1 MAISTP
7 VGGGVAGGWIA
18 GDSFLLITAI
28 VPEFRGYDSA
38 MTKQAA
44 FPNGTQRAAALPRDP
59 LLGTPLRHVVRDAIG
74 RALRRAIA
82 SGALPGPG
90 DTLAL
95 DALIKRIEVEVP
107 ASSDHGDYA
116 SNVAMK
122 SSKLLKRAPA
132 QIAAAIVAELAA
144 EAGERIHGGDGALGP
159 IASADV
165 AGPGF
170 LNVRLRAGLLA
181 DLLDTIISAPSAW
194 GHLTPNENE
203 KPLRVNVE
211 FVSANPTGPLT
222 VGNARGAFVGDLL
235 SRVLEA
241 AGQEVTREYY
251 FNDFGEQVRRLGES
265 VMALRDGREVAEDG
279 YKGDYVAELAGAIP
293 SDADLRATAARSLE
307 ATNSDDDEVAVIG
320 RWASERLRLGI
331 EASLAALDVKFD
343 VWRSEGSLFTE
354 GFVDRAIEKL
364 RAAGW
369 LEERDGALWFKS
381 TEFGDDKD
389 RVIKKST
396 GAYTYF
402 GSDIGYVEEKFGRGF
417 DHLVYVWGADHH
429 GTVARVRNA
438 SEALGYAKEH
448 VEMLLVAWVRFVR
461 DGVEMSMSKRAGTFV
476 TLDELLEEI
485 GVDSARWYFA
495 SRSASTAIDFDI
507 KAATAR
513 NSENPVYYA
522 QYAHARMKSILR
534 KGEAEGM
541 KASESIGDLLN
552 DEVAP
557 DAKLARVIVRLPEVV
572 EDAAA
577 HHETQGVTT
586 YATELATA
594 FSAFYRDAKVV
605 DVSAAKLSSQRLRLV
620 EAAATSLAASLRLL
634 GISAPTEM

>member
-1 MAISTP
+1 
-7 VGGGVAGGWIA
+7 
-18 GDSFLLITAI
+18 
-28 VPEFRGYDSA
+28 
-38 MTKQAA
+38 
-44 FPNGTQRAAALPRDP
+44 
-59 LLGTPLRHVVRDAIG
+59 
-74 RALRRAIA
+74 
-82 SGALPGPG
+82 
-90 DTLAL
+90 
-95 DALIKRIEVEVP
+95 
-107 ASSDHGDYA
+107 
-116 SNVAMK
+116 MK
-122 SSKLLKRAPA
+122 SGKLLQRAPA
-132 QIAAAIVAELAA
+132 QIAAALVAELDA
-144 EAGERIHGGDGALGP
+144 EAQERLHGGAGSLGP
-159 IASADV
+159 ITQASV

-170 LNVRLRAGLLA
+170 LNMRLRAGLLA
-181 DLLDTIISAPSAW
+181 DLLDTVIASPSAW
-194 GHLTPNENE
+194 GHVVPADS
-203 KPLRVNVE
+203 KGPLRVNVE

-235 SRVLEA
+235 ARVLEA

-265 VMALRDGREVAEDG
+265 MIALRDGVQVAEDG
-279 YKGDYVAELAGAIP
+279 YKGDYVGELATAIP
-293 SDADLRATAARSLE
+293 ADVAARAAE
-307 ATNSDDDEVAVIG
+307 AREAHSSDPDRDEVAVIG
-320 RWASERLRLGI
+320 KWASERIRIGI
-331 EASLAALDVKFD
+331 QSSLAALGVEFD
-343 VWRSEGSLFTE
+343 VWRSEGSLYTE
-354 GFVDRAIEKL
+354 GHVERAIEKL

-381 TEFGDDKD
+381 TAFGDDKD

-402 GSDIGYVEEKFGRGF
+402 GSDIGYV
-417 DHLVYVWGADHH
+417 WGADHH

-438 SEALGYAKEH
+438 GEALGYQKEH
-448 VEMLLVAWVRFVR
+448 MEMLLVAWVRFVR

-522 QYAHARMKSILR
+522 QYAHARMQSILR
-534 KGEAEGM
+534 KAATEGL
-541 KASESIGDLLN
+541 ATAPAIGDLLDN
-552 DEVAP
+552 ETSA
-557 DAKLARVIVRLPEVV
+557 DAVLARVIVRLPEVV

-605 DVSAAKLSSQRLRLV
+605 DSSAPELSAKRLRLV
-620 EAAATSLAASLRLL
+620 QAAATSLAASLRLL
-634 GISAPTEM
+634 GISAPAEM

>member
-1 MAISTP
+1 MTASGARLTP
-7 VGGGVAGGWIA
+7 A
-18 GDSFLLITAI
+18 
-28 VPEFRGYDSA
+28 E
-38 MTKQAA
+38 
-44 FPNGTQRAAALPRDP
+44 RAAALPRDP
-59 LLGTPLRHVVRDAIG
+59 FLGTPVRHVVRDAIG
-74 RALRRAIA
+74 RAVRRAIA
-82 SGALPGPG
+82 SGVLPAPDGAEALE
-90 DTLAL
+90 TL
-95 DALIKRIEVEVP
+95 IRGIEVEVP
-107 ASSDHGDYA
+107 ASSEHGDYA

-132 QIAAAIVAELAA
+132 QIAAAIADELRA
-144 EAGERIHGGDGALGP
+144 EAKERLHGGAGSLGP
-159 IASADV
+159 IDGAEV

-170 LNVRLRAGLLA
+170 LNMRLRPGLLA
-181 DLLDTIISAPSAW
+181 ELLDAMIAAPDAW
-194 GHLTPNENE
+194 GHLAPGGSAATM
-203 KPLRVNVE
+203 RVNVE

-235 SRVLEA
+235 ARVLEA

-265 VMALRDGREVAEDG
+265 VIALRDGREVAEDG
-279 YKGDYVAELAGAIP
+279 YKGDYVATLAAEIP
-293 SDADLRATAARSLE
+293 PEVADRARNAREAAVSDHDK
-307 ATNSDDDEVAVIG
+307 DEIAVIG
-320 RWASERLRLGI
+320 AWASERIRVGI
-331 EASLAALDVKFD
+331 QSSLAALGVEFD
-343 VWRSEGSLFTE
+343 VWRSEGSLYTE
-354 GFVDRAIEKL
+354 GHVERAVGKL

-381 TEFGDDKD
+381 TAFGDDKD

-402 GSDIGYVEEKFGRGF
+402 GSDIGYIEEKFGRGF
-417 DHLVYVWGADHH
+417 DHLVYVWGVDHH

-438 SEALGYAKEH
+438 GEALGYEKSRM
-448 VEMLLVAWVRFVR
+448 EMLLVAWVRFVR

-507 KAATAR
+507 EAATAR

-522 QYAHARMKSILR
+522 QYAHARMQSILR
-534 KGEAEGM
+534 KANAEGM
-541 KASESIGDLLN
+541 TVAAEIGDLVDDLSR
-552 DEVAP
+552 P
-557 DAKLARVIVRLPEVV
+557 DAALARVVVRLPEVV

-577 HHETQGVTT
+577 HHETQGITT
-586 YATELATA
+586 YASELAAA

-605 DVSAAKLSSQRLRLV
+605 DSGAPELSAKRLRLV
-620 EAAATSLAASLRLL
+620 QAAATSLAASLRLL
-634 GISAPTEM
+634 GISAPAEM

>member
-1 MAISTP
+1 MTTSGAHPTP
-7 VGGGVAGGWIA
+7 A
-18 GDSFLLITAI
+18 
-28 VPEFRGYDSA
+28 E
-38 MTKQAA
+38 
-44 FPNGTQRAAALPRDP
+44 RARALPRDP
-59 LLGTPLRHVVRDAIG
+59 LLGIPLRHVVRDAVG

-82 SGALPGPG
+82 NGTLPAPADANALE
-90 DTLAL
+90 
-95 DALIKRIEVEVP
+95 ALIRGIEVEVP
-107 ASSDHGDYA
+107 ASSEHGDYA
-116 SNVAMK
+116 SNIAMK
-122 SSKLLKRAPA
+122 SGKLLQRAPA
-132 QIAAAIVAELAA
+132 QIAAALVAELDA
-144 EAGERIHGGDGALGP
+144 EAQERLHGGAGSLGP
-159 IASADV
+159 ITQASV

-170 LNVRLRAGLLA
+170 LNMRLRAGLLA
-181 DLLDTIISAPSAW
+181 DLLDAIITSPSAW
-194 GHLTPNENE
+194 GHVVPVDA
-203 KPLRVNVE
+203 KSPLRVNVE

-265 VMALRDGREVAEDG
+265 VVALRDGVPVAEDG
-279 YKGDYVAELAGAIP
+279 YKGDYVGELATGIP
-293 SDADLRATAARSLE
+293 ADVAARAAE
-307 ATNSDDDEVAVIG
+307 AREAHSADPDRDEVAVIG
-320 RWASERLRLGI
+320 KWASERIRIGI
-331 EASLAALDVKFD
+331 QSSLAALGVEFD
-343 VWRSEGSLFTE
+343 VWRSEGSLYTE
-354 GFVDRAIEKL
+354 GHVERAIEKL

-381 TEFGDDKD
+381 TAFGDDKD

-438 SEALGYAKEH
+438 GEALGYQKEH
-448 VEMLLVAWVRFVR
+448 MEMLLVAWVRFVR

-522 QYAHARMKSILR
+522 QYAHARMQSILR
-534 KGEAEGM
+534 KAATEGLVT
-541 KASESIGDLLN
+541 APTIGDLLDN
-552 DEVAP
+552 ETSA
-557 DAKLARVIVRLPEVV
+557 DAVLARVIVRLPEVV

-605 DVSAAKLSSQRLRLV
+605 DSSAPELSAKRLRLV
-620 EAAATSLAASLRLL
+620 QAAATSLAASLRLL
-634 GISAPTEM
+634 GISAPAEM

>member
-1 MAISTP
+1 MC
-7 VGGGVAGGWIA
+7 
-18 GDSFLLITAI
+18 
-28 VPEFRGYDSA
+28 
-38 MTKQAA
+38 
-44 FPNGTQRAAALPRDP
+44 
-59 LLGTPLRHVVRDAIG
+59 
-74 RALRRAIA
+74 
-82 SGALPGPG
+82 
-90 DTLAL
+90 
-95 DALIKRIEVEVP
+95 
-107 ASSDHGDYA
+107 SSD
-116 SNVAMK
+116 
-122 SSKLLKRAPA
+122 LAP
-132 QIAAAIVAELAA
+132 
-144 EAGERIHGGDGALGP
+144 
-159 IASADV
+159 
-165 AGPGF
+165 
-170 LNVRLRAGLLA
+170 N
-181 DLLDTIISAPSAW
+181 AW
-194 GHLTPNENE
+194 GHLVSPSKGQPT
-203 KPLRVNVE
+203 RVNVE

-265 VMALRDGREVAEDG
+265 VIALRDRREVAEDG
-279 YKGDYVAELAGAIP
+279 YKGDYVADLAAGIP
-293 SDADLRATAARSLE
+293 SEIADQATAARTVG
-307 ATNSDDDEVAVIG
+307 AAGSDDDEVAVIG
-320 RWASERLRLGI
+320 RWASERIRRGI
-331 EASLAALDVKFD
+331 QSSLASLGVEFD
-343 VWRSEGSLFTE
+343 VWRSEGSLYTE

-364 RAAGW
+364 RASGW

-381 TEFGDDKD
+381 TALGDDKD

-402 GSDIGYVEEKFGRGF
+402 GSDIGYVEEKFSRGF

-438 SEALGYAKEH
+438 GVALGYEQERI
-448 VEMLLVAWVRFVR
+448 EMLLVAWVRFVR

-495 SRSASTAIDFDI
+495 SRSANTAIDFDI
-507 KAATAR
+507 EAATAR
-513 NSENPVYYA
+513 NNENPVYYA
-522 QYAHARMKSILR
+522 QYAHARMQSILR
-534 KGEAEGM
+534 KGATEGLT
-541 KASESIGDLLN
+541 ASNQIGDLLD
-552 DEVAP
+552 DESTP

-605 DVSAAKLSSQRLRLV
+605 DPGAAALSAQRLRLV
-620 EAAATSLAASLRLL
+620 AAAAASLAASLRLL
-634 GISAPTEM
+634 GISAPAEM

>member
-1 MAISTP
+1 MTTSGARVTP
-7 VGGGVAGGWIA
+7 A
-18 GDSFLLITAI
+18 
-28 VPEFRGYDSA
+28 E
-38 MTKQAA
+38 
-44 FPNGTQRAAALPRDP
+44 RAKALPRDP
-59 LLGTPLRHVVRDAIG
+59 LLGTPLRHVVRDAVG

-82 SGALPGPG
+82 SGVLPAPDSAESLEG
-90 DTLAL
+90 
-95 DALIKRIEVEVP
+95 LIRSIEVEVP
-107 ASSDHGDYA
+107 ASSEHGDYA

-132 QIAAAIVAELAA
+132 QIATAIVDELRA
-144 EAGERIHGGDGALGP
+144 EAKERLHGGAGSLGP
-159 IASADV
+159 IADAEV

-170 LNVRLRAGLLA
+170 LNMRLRAGLLA
-181 DLLDTIISAPSAW
+181 DLLNAMIAAPDAW
-194 GHLTPNENE
+194 GHLTRADTGAPT
-203 KPLRVNVE
+203 RVNVE

-235 SRVLEA
+235 ARVLEA

-265 VMALRDGREVAEDG
+265 VIALRNGQEVADDG
-279 YKGDYVAELAGAIP
+279 YKGDYVASLANAIP
-293 SDADLRATAARSLE
+293 PEVAERARSAHDAE
-307 ATNSDDDEVAVIG
+307 VNDHDQDEVAVIG
-320 RWASERLRLGI
+320 KWASEQIRIGI
-331 EASLAALDVKFD
+331 QSSLAALGVEFD
-343 VWRSEGSLFTE
+343 VWRSEGSLYTE
-354 GFVDRAIEKL
+354 GHVERAIEKL

-381 TEFGDDKD
+381 TAFGDDKD

-438 SEALGYAKEH
+438 GEALGYKKERM
-448 VEMLLVAWVRFVR
+448 EMLLVAWVRFVR

-522 QYAHARMKSILR
+522 QYAHARMQSILR
-534 KGEAEGM
+534 KASAEGM
-541 KASESIGDLLN
+541 AVAAGIGDLI
-552 DEVAP
+552 DDVSRP
-557 DAKLARVIVRLPEVV
+557 DAALARVVVRLPEVV

-577 HHETQGVTT
+577 HHETQGITT
-586 YATELATA
+586 YASELATA

-605 DVSAAKLSSQRLRLV
+605 DSSAPELSAKRLRLV
-620 EAAATSLAASLRLL
+620 QAAATSLAASLRLL
-634 GISAPTEM
+634 GISAPAEM

>member
-1 MAISTP
+1 MTTSGARVTP
-7 VGGGVAGGWIA
+7 A
-18 GDSFLLITAI
+18 
-28 VPEFRGYDSA
+28 E
-38 MTKQAA
+38 
-44 FPNGTQRAAALPRDP
+44 RAKVLPRDP
-59 LLGTPLRHVVRDAIG
+59 LLGTPLRHVVRDAVG

-82 SGALPGPG
+82 SGVLPAPDSAESLEG
-90 DTLAL
+90 
-95 DALIKRIEVEVP
+95 LIRSIEVEVP
-107 ASSDHGDYA
+107 ASSEHGDYA

-132 QIAAAIVAELAA
+132 QIATAIVDELRA
-144 EAGERIHGGDGALGP
+144 EAKERLHGGAGSLGP
-159 IASADV
+159 IADAEV

-170 LNVRLRAGLLA
+170 LNMRLRAGLLA
-181 DLLDTIISAPSAW
+181 DLLDAMIAAPDAW
-194 GHLTPNENE
+194 GHLTRADTGAPT
-203 KPLRVNVE
+203 RVNVE

-235 SRVLEA
+235 ARVLEA

-265 VMALRDGREVAEDG
+265 VIALRNGQEVADDG
-279 YKGDYVAELAGAIP
+279 YKGDYVASLANAIP
-293 SDADLRATAARSLE
+293 PEVAERARSAHDAE
-307 ATNSDDDEVAVIG
+307 VNDHDQDEVAVIG
-320 RWASERLRLGI
+320 KWASEQIRIGI
-331 EASLAALDVKFD
+331 QSSLAALGVEFD
-343 VWRSEGSLFTE
+343 VWRSEGSLYTE
-354 GFVDRAIEKL
+354 GHVERAIEKL
-364 RAAGW
+364 RATGW

-381 TEFGDDKD
+381 TAFGDDKD

-438 SEALGYAKEH
+438 GEALGYKKERM
-448 VEMLLVAWVRFVR
+448 EMLLVAWVRFVR

-522 QYAHARMKSILR
+522 QYAHARMQSILR
-534 KGEAEGM
+534 KASAEGM
-541 KASESIGDLLN
+541 AVAAGIGDLI
-552 DEVAP
+552 DDVSRP
-557 DAKLARVIVRLPEVV
+557 DAALARVVVRLPEVV

-577 HHETQGVTT
+577 HHETQGITT
-586 YATELATA
+586 YASELATA

-605 DVSAAKLSSQRLRLV
+605 DSSAPELSAKRLRLV
-620 EAAATSLAASLRLL
+620 QAAATSLAASLRLL
-634 GISAPTEM
+634 GISAPAEM

>member
-1 MAISTP
+1 MTTSGARVTP
-7 VGGGVAGGWIA
+7 A
-18 GDSFLLITAI
+18 
-28 VPEFRGYDSA
+28 E
-38 MTKQAA
+38 
-44 FPNGTQRAAALPRDP
+44 RAKALPRDP
-59 LLGTPLRHVVRDAIG
+59 LLGTPLRHVVRDAVG

-82 SGALPGPG
+82 SGVLPAPDSAESLEG
-90 DTLAL
+90 
-95 DALIKRIEVEVP
+95 LIRSIEVEVP
-107 ASSDHGDYA
+107 ASSEHGDYA

-132 QIAAAIVAELAA
+132 QIATAIVDELRA
-144 EAGERIHGGDGALGP
+144 EAKERLHGGAGSLGP
-159 IASADV
+159 IADAEV

-170 LNVRLRAGLLA
+170 LNMRLRAGLLA
-181 DLLDTIISAPSAW
+181 DLLDAMIAAPDAW
-194 GHLTPNENE
+194 GHLTRADTGAPT
-203 KPLRVNVE
+203 RVNVE

-235 SRVLEA
+235 ARVLEA

-265 VMALRDGREVAEDG
+265 VIALRNGQEVADDG
-279 YKGDYVAELAGAIP
+279 YKGDYVASLANAIP
-293 SDADLRATAARSLE
+293 PEVAERARSAHDAE
-307 ATNSDDDEVAVIG
+307 VNDHDQNEVAVIG
-320 RWASERLRLGI
+320 KWASEQIRIGI
-331 EASLAALDVKFD
+331 QSSLAALGVEFD
-343 VWRSEGSLFTE
+343 VWRSEGSLYTE
-354 GFVDRAIEKL
+354 GHVERAIEKL

-381 TEFGDDKD
+381 TAFGDDKD

-438 SEALGYAKEH
+438 GEALGYKKERI
-448 VEMLLVAWVRFVR
+448 EMLLVAWVRFVR

-522 QYAHARMKSILR
+522 QYAHARMQSILR
-534 KGEAEGM
+534 KASAEGM
-541 KASESIGDLLN
+541 AVAAGIGDLI
-552 DEVAP
+552 DDVSRP
-557 DAKLARVIVRLPEVV
+557 DAALARVVVRLPEVV

-577 HHETQGVTT
+577 HHETQGITT
-586 YATELATA
+586 YASELATA

-605 DVSAAKLSSQRLRLV
+605 DSSAPELSAKRLRLV
-620 EAAATSLAASLRLL
+620 QAAATSLAASLRLL
-634 GISAPTEM
+634 GISAPAEM

>member
-1 MAISTP
+1 M
-7 VGGGVAGGWIA
+7 
-18 GDSFLLITAI
+18 TASS
-28 VPEFRGYDSA
+28 PRP
-38 MTKQAA
+38 TAA
-44 FPNGTQRAAALPRDP
+44 ERAQSLPRDP

-82 SGALPGPG
+82 NGAL
-90 DTLAL
+90 TASV
-95 DALIKRIEVEVP
+95 DAAAVDSLVAGIEVEVP
-107 ASSDHGDYA
+107 GSSEHGDYA

-122 SSKLLKRAPA
+122 SSKLLKAAPA
-132 QIAAAIVAELAA
+132 QIAAAIAAELSA
-144 EAGERIHGGDGALGP
+144 EAGERLHGGAGALGP
-159 IASADV
+159 IASASV

-170 LNVRLRAGLLA
+170 LNVRLRAGLLVE
-181 DLLDTIISAPSAW
+181 LLDAMIATPNAW
-194 GHLTPNENE
+194 GHLAQPVGAS
-203 KPLRVNVE
+203 PLRVNIE

-241 AGQEVTREYY
+241 AGHEVTREYY

-265 VMALRDGREVAEDG
+265 IIALRDGNNVAEDG
-279 YKGDYVAELAGAIP
+279 YKGEYVAQLAAAIP
-293 SDADLRATAARSLE
+293 ADVAERAAAARSLD
-307 ATNSDDDEVAVIG
+307 AANIDQDEIAVVSK
-320 RWASERLRLGI
+320 WASEQIRIGI
-331 EASLAALDVKFD
+331 QASLEALGVTFD
-343 VWRSEGSLFTE
+343 VWRSEGSLYAE
-354 GFVDRAIEKL
+354 GYVDRAIEKL

-369 LEERDGALWFKS
+369 LEERDGALWFRS
-381 TEFGDDKD
+381 TAFGDDKD

-429 GTVARVRNA
+429 GTIARVRNA
-438 SEALGYAKEH
+438 GEALGYKREH
-448 VEMLLVAWVRFVR
+448 IEMLLVAWVRFVR

-485 GVDSARWYFA
+485 GVDAARWYFA

-507 KAATAR
+507 KAAAAR

-522 QYAHARMKSILR
+522 QYAHARMQSITR
-534 KGEAEGM
+534 KAAAEGLT
-541 KASESIGDLLN
+541 AATTIGDLLD
-552 DEVAP
+552 DESGP
-557 DAKLARVIVRLPEVV
+557 DAKLARVAVRLPEVV

-605 DVSAAKLSSQRLRLV
+605 DASAPELSAKRLRLV
-620 EAAATSLAASLRLL
+620 RAVATSLAASLRLL
-634 GISAPTEM
+634 GISAPDEM

>member
-1 MAISTP
+1 MTTSDARLTP
-7 VGGGVAGGWIA
+7 A
-18 GDSFLLITAI
+18 
-28 VPEFRGYDSA
+28 E
-38 MTKQAA
+38 
-44 FPNGTQRAAALPRDP
+44 RAKALPRDP
-59 LLGTPLRHVVRDAIG
+59 LLGTPLRHVVRDAVG

-82 SGALPGPG
+82 SGVLPAP
-90 DTLAL
+90 DSAESLER
-95 DALIKRIEVEVP
+95 LIRSIEVEVP
-107 ASSDHGDYA
+107 ASSEHGDYA

-132 QIAAAIVAELAA
+132 QIATAIVDELRA
-144 EAGERIHGGDGALGP
+144 EAKERLHGGAGSLGP
-159 IASADV
+159 IADAEV

-170 LNVRLRAGLLA
+170 LNMRLRAGLLA
-181 DLLDTIISAPSAW
+181 DLLDAMIAAPDAW
-194 GHLTPNENE
+194 GHLTRADTGAPT
-203 KPLRVNVE
+203 RVNVE

-235 SRVLEA
+235 ARVLEA

-265 VMALRDGREVAEDG
+265 VIALRNGQQVADDG
-279 YKGDYVAELAGAIP
+279 YKGDYVASLANAIP
-293 SDADLRATAARSLE
+293 PEVAERARSAHDAE
-307 ATNSDDDEVAVIG
+307 VNDHDQDEVAVIG
-320 RWASERLRLGI
+320 KWASEQIRIGI
-331 EASLAALDVKFD
+331 QSSLAALGVEFD
-343 VWRSEGSLFTE
+343 VWRSEGSLYTE
-354 GFVDRAIEKL
+354 GHVERAIEKL

-381 TEFGDDKD
+381 TAFGDDKD

-438 SEALGYAKEH
+438 GEALGYKKERM
-448 VEMLLVAWVRFVR
+448 EMLLVAWVRFVR

-522 QYAHARMKSILR
+522 QYAHARMQSILR
-534 KGEAEGM
+534 KASAEGM
-541 KASESIGDLLN
+541 AVAAGIGDLI
-552 DEVAP
+552 DDVSRP
-557 DAKLARVIVRLPEVV
+557 DAALARVVVRLPEVV

-577 HHETQGVTT
+577 HHETQGITT
-586 YATELATA
+586 YASELATA

-605 DVSAAKLSSQRLRLV
+605 DSSAPELSAKRLRLV
-620 EAAATSLAASLRLL
+620 QAAATSLAASLRLL
-634 GISAPTEM
+634 GISAPAEM

>member
-1 MAISTP
+1 MTTSGARLTP
-7 VGGGVAGGWIA
+7 A
-18 GDSFLLITAI
+18 
-28 VPEFRGYDSA
+28 E
-38 MTKQAA
+38 
-44 FPNGTQRAAALPRDP
+44 RAKALPRDP
-59 LLGTPLRHVVRDAIG
+59 LLGTPLRHVVRDAVG

-82 SGALPGPG
+82 SGVLPAPDSAESLEG
-90 DTLAL
+90 
-95 DALIKRIEVEVP
+95 LIRSIEVEVP
-107 ASSDHGDYA
+107 ASSEHGDYA

-132 QIAAAIVAELAA
+132 QIATAIVDELRA
-144 EAGERIHGGDGALGP
+144 EAKERLHGGAGSLGP
-159 IASADV
+159 IEDAEV

-170 LNVRLRAGLLA
+170 LNMRLRAGLLA
-181 DLLDTIISAPSAW
+181 DLLDVMIAAPDAW
-194 GHLTPNENE
+194 GHLTRADTGAPT
-203 KPLRVNVE
+203 RVNVE

-235 SRVLEA
+235 ARVLEA

-265 VMALRDGREVAEDG
+265 VIALRNGQEVADDG
-279 YKGDYVAELAGAIP
+279 YKGDYVASLANAIP
-293 SDADLRATAARSLE
+293 PEVAERARSAHDAE
-307 ATNSDDDEVAVIG
+307 VNDHDQDEVAVIG
-320 RWASERLRLGI
+320 KWASEQIRIGI
-331 EASLAALDVKFD
+331 QSSLAALGVEFD
-343 VWRSEGSLFTE
+343 VWRSEGSLYTE
-354 GFVDRAIEKL
+354 GHVERAIEKL

-381 TEFGDDKD
+381 TAFGDDKD

-438 SEALGYAKEH
+438 GEALGYKKERM
-448 VEMLLVAWVRFVR
+448 EMLLVAWVRFVR

-522 QYAHARMKSILR
+522 QYAHARMQSILR
-534 KGEAEGM
+534 KASAEGM
-541 KASESIGDLLN
+541 AVAAGIGDLI
-552 DEVAP
+552 DDVSRP
-557 DAKLARVIVRLPEVV
+557 DAALARVVVRLPEVV

-577 HHETQGVTT
+577 HHETQGITT
-586 YATELATA
+586 YASELATA

-605 DVSAAKLSSQRLRLV
+605 DSSAPELSAKRLRLV
-620 EAAATSLAASLRLL
+620 QAAATSLAASLRLL
-634 GISAPTEM
+634 GISAPAEM

>member
-1 MAISTP
+1 MTTSGARLTP
-7 VGGGVAGGWIA
+7 A
-18 GDSFLLITAI
+18 
-28 VPEFRGYDSA
+28 E
-38 MTKQAA
+38 
-44 FPNGTQRAAALPRDP
+44 RAKALPRDP
-59 LLGTPLRHVVRDAIG
+59 LLGTPLRDVVRDAVG

-82 SGALPGPG
+82 SGVLPAPDSAESLEG
-90 DTLAL
+90 
-95 DALIKRIEVEVP
+95 LIRSIEVEVP
-107 ASSDHGDYA
+107 ASSEHGDYA

-132 QIAAAIVAELAA
+132 QIATAIVDELRA
-144 EAGERIHGGDGALGP
+144 EAKERLHGGAGSLGP
-159 IASADV
+159 IADAEV

-170 LNVRLRAGLLA
+170 LNMRLRAGLLA
-181 DLLDTIISAPSAW
+181 DLLDAMIAAPDAW
-194 GHLTPNENE
+194 GHLTRADTGAPT
-203 KPLRVNVE
+203 RVNVE

-235 SRVLEA
+235 ARVLEA

-265 VMALRDGREVAEDG
+265 VIALRNGQEVADDG
-279 YKGDYVAELAGAIP
+279 YKGDYVASLANAIP
-293 SDADLRATAARSLE
+293 PEVAERARSAHDAE
-307 ATNSDDDEVAVIG
+307 VNDHDQDEVAVIG
-320 RWASERLRLGI
+320 KWASEQIRIGI
-331 EASLAALDVKFD
+331 QSSLAALGVEFD
-343 VWRSEGSLFTE
+343 VWRSEGSLYTE
-354 GFVDRAIEKL
+354 GHVERAIEKL

-381 TEFGDDKD
+381 TAFGDDKD

-438 SEALGYAKEH
+438 GEALGYKKERM
-448 VEMLLVAWVRFVR
+448 EMLLVAWVRFVR

-522 QYAHARMKSILR
+522 QYAHARMQSILR
-534 KGEAEGM
+534 KASAEGM
-541 KASESIGDLLN
+541 AVAAGIGDLI
-552 DEVAP
+552 DDVSRP
-557 DAKLARVIVRLPEVV
+557 DAALARVVVRLPEVV

-577 HHETQGVTT
+577 HHETQGITT
-586 YATELATA
+586 YASELATA

-605 DVSAAKLSSQRLRLV
+605 DSSAPELSAKRLRLV
-620 EAAATSLAASLRLL
+620 QAAATSLAASLRLL
-634 GISAPTEM
+634 GISAPAEM

>member
-1 MAISTP
+1 MTTSGARLTP
-7 VGGGVAGGWIA
+7 A
-18 GDSFLLITAI
+18 
-28 VPEFRGYDSA
+28 E
-38 MTKQAA
+38 
-44 FPNGTQRAAALPRDP
+44 RAKALPRDP
-59 LLGTPLRHVVRDAIG
+59 LLGTPLRHVVRDAVG

-82 SGALPGPG
+82 SGVLPAPDSAESLEG
-90 DTLAL
+90 
-95 DALIKRIEVEVP
+95 LIRSIEVEVP
-107 ASSDHGDYA
+107 TSSEHGDYA

-132 QIAAAIVAELAA
+132 QIATAIVDELRA
-144 EAGERIHGGDGALGP
+144 EAKERLHGGAGSLGP
-159 IASADV
+159 IADAEV

-170 LNVRLRAGLLA
+170 LNMRLRAGLLA
-181 DLLDTIISAPSAW
+181 DLLDAMIAAPDAW
-194 GHLTPNENE
+194 GHLTRADTGAPT
-203 KPLRVNVE
+203 RVNVE

-235 SRVLEA
+235 ARVLEA

-265 VMALRDGREVAEDG
+265 VIALRNGQEVADDG
-279 YKGDYVAELAGAIP
+279 YKGDYVASLANAIP
-293 SDADLRATAARSLE
+293 PEVAERARSAHDAE
-307 ATNSDDDEVAVIG
+307 VNDHDQDEVAVIG
-320 RWASERLRLGI
+320 KWASEQIRIGI
-331 EASLAALDVKFD
+331 QSSLAALGVEFD
-343 VWRSEGSLFTE
+343 VWRSEGSLYTE
-354 GFVDRAIEKL
+354 GHVERAIEKL

-381 TEFGDDKD
+381 TAFGDDKD

-438 SEALGYAKEH
+438 GEALGYKKERM
-448 VEMLLVAWVRFVR
+448 EMLLVAWVRFVR

-522 QYAHARMKSILR
+522 QYAHARMQSILR
-534 KGEAEGM
+534 KASAEGM
-541 KASESIGDLLN
+541 AVAAGIGDLI
-552 DEVAP
+552 DDVSRP
-557 DAKLARVIVRLPEVV
+557 DAALARVVVRLPEVV

-577 HHETQGVTT
+577 HHETQGITT
-586 YATELATA
+586 YASELATA

-605 DVSAAKLSSQRLRLV
+605 DSSAPELSAKRLRLV
-620 EAAATSLAASLRLL
+620 QAAATSLAASLRLL
-634 GISAPTEM
+634 GISAPAEM

>member
-1 MAISTP
+1 M
-7 VGGGVAGGWIA
+7 GGGVAGGWIA

-38 MTKQAA
+38 MTKRATS
-44 FPNGTQRAAALPRDP
+44 PNGAQRAAALPRDP

-203 KPLRVNVE
+203 RPLRVNVE

-307 ATNSDDDEVAVIG
+307 NTNPDDDEVAVIG

-541 KASESIGDLLN
+541 KVSESIGDLLN

-620 EAAATSLAASLRLL
+620 AAAATSLAASLRLL

>member
-1 MAISTP
+1 
-7 VGGGVAGGWIA
+7 
-18 GDSFLLITAI
+18 
-28 VPEFRGYDSA
+28 
-38 MTKQAA
+38 
-44 FPNGTQRAAALPRDP
+44 
-59 LLGTPLRHVVRDAIG
+59 VVRDAVG

-82 SGALPGPG
+82 NGTLPSPADAPALE
-90 DTLAL
+90 
-95 DALIKRIEVEVP
+95 ALIRGIEVEVP
-107 ASSDHGDYA
+107 ASSEHGDYA
-116 SNVAMK
+116 SNIAMK
-122 SSKLLKRAPA
+122 SGKLLQRSPA
-132 QIAAAIVAELAA
+132 QIAAALAA
-144 EAGERIHGGDGALGP
+144 ELGAEAQARLHGGAGSLGP
-159 IASADV
+159 ITQASV

-170 LNVRLRAGLLA
+170 LNMRLRAGLLA
-181 DLLDTIISAPSAW
+181 DLLDTIITSPTAW
-194 GHLTPNENE
+194 GHVMPVDS
-203 KPLRVNVE
+203 KSSHRVNVE

-265 VMALRDGREVAEDG
+265 VIALRDGVEVAEDG
-279 YKGDYVAELAGAIP
+279 YKGDYVGELATAIP
-293 SDADLRATAARSLE
+293 ADVAGRASEARAAHSADPDR
-307 ATNSDDDEVAVIG
+307 DEVAVIG
-320 RWASERLRLGI
+320 KWASERIRIGI
-331 EASLAALDVKFD
+331 QSSLAALGVEFD
-343 VWRSEGSLFTE
+343 VWRSEGSLYTD
-354 GFVDRAIEKL
+354 GHVDRAIEKL
-364 RAAGW
+364 CEAGW

-381 TEFGDDKD
+381 TAFGDDKD

-438 SEALGYAKEH
+438 GEALGYQKERM
-448 VEMLLVAWVRFVR
+448 EMLLVAWVRFVR

-522 QYAHARMKSILR
+522 QYAHARMQSILR
-534 KGEAEGM
+534 KATAEGL
-541 KASESIGDLLN
+541 ATAPTIGDLLDN
-552 DEVAP
+552 ESSP
-557 DAKLARVIVRLPEVV
+557 DAVLARVIVRLPEVV

-605 DVSAAKLSSQRLRLV
+605 DSSAPERSAKRLRLV
-620 EAAATSLAASLRLL
+620 QAAATSLAASLRLL
-634 GISAPTEM
+634 GISAPAEM

>member
-1 MAISTP
+1 MTTSGARPTP
-7 VGGGVAGGWIA
+7 A
-18 GDSFLLITAI
+18 
-28 VPEFRGYDSA
+28 E
-38 MTKQAA
+38 
-44 FPNGTQRAAALPRDP
+44 RARALPRDP
-59 LLGTPLRHVVRDAIG
+59 FLGIPLRHVVRDAVG

-82 SGALPGPG
+82 NGALPAPA
-90 DTLAL
+90 DASAL
-95 DALIKRIEVEVP
+95 EALIRGIEVEVP
-107 ASSDHGDYA
+107 ASSEHGDYA
-116 SNVAMK
+116 SNIAMK
-122 SSKLLKRAPA
+122 SAKLLQRAPA
-132 QIAAAIVAELAA
+132 QIAAALVAELDGEAQERLHGAA
-144 EAGERIHGGDGALGP
+144 SSLGP
-159 IASADV
+159 ITQASV

-170 LNVRLRAGLLA
+170 LNMRLRTGLLA
-181 DLLDTIISAPSAW
+181 DLLDAIIASPTAW
-194 GHLTPNENE
+194 GHVVPADSTR
-203 KPLRVNVE
+203 PLRVNVE

-265 VMALRDGREVAEDG
+265 VIALRDGNEVAEDG
-279 YKGDYVAELAGAIP
+279 YKGEYVGELARSIP
-293 SDADLRATAARSLE
+293 AEIAARASE
-307 ATNSDDDEVAVIG
+307 ARQSHSTDPDQDETAVIG
-320 RWASERLRLGI
+320 KWASERIRIGI
-331 EASLAALDVKFD
+331 QSSLAALGVEFD
-343 VWRSEGSLFTE
+343 VWRSEGSLYID
-354 GFVDRAIEKL
+354 GHVDRAIEKL
-364 RAAGW
+364 RAANW

-381 TEFGDDKD
+381 TAFGDDKD
-389 RVIKKST
+389 RVVKKST

-402 GSDIGYVEEKFGRGF
+402 GSDIGYVEEKFSRGF

-438 SEALGYAKEH
+438 GEALGYQREH
-448 VEMLLVAWVRFVR
+448 IEMLLVAWVRFVR

-485 GVDSARWYFA
+485 GADSARWYFA

-522 QYAHARMKSILR
+522 QYAHARMQSILR
-534 KGEAEGM
+534 KASAEGLTAAA
-541 KASESIGDLLN
+541 KIGDLLDN
-552 DEVAP
+552 ESSA
-557 DAKLARVIVRLPEVV
+557 DAVLARVIVRLPEVV

-605 DVSAAKLSSQRLRLV
+605 DRSAIALSAKRLRLV
-620 EAAATSLAASLRLL
+620 QAAAASLAASLRLL
-634 GISAPTEM
+634 GISAPAEM

>member
-1 MAISTP
+1 MTTSGARPTP
-7 VGGGVAGGWIA
+7 A
-18 GDSFLLITAI
+18 
-28 VPEFRGYDSA
+28 E
-38 MTKQAA
+38 
-44 FPNGTQRAAALPRDP
+44 RARALPRDP
-59 LLGTPLRHVVRDAIG
+59 LLGVPLRHVVRDAVG

-82 SGALPGPG
+82 NGALPAPA
-90 DTLAL
+90 DASAL
-95 DALIKRIEVEVP
+95 EALIRGIEVEVP
-107 ASSDHGDYA
+107 ASSEHGDYA
-116 SNVAMK
+116 SNIAMK
-122 SSKLLKRAPA
+122 SAKPLQRAPA
-132 QIAAAIVAELAA
+132 QIAAALVAELDREAQERLHGAA
-144 EAGERIHGGDGALGP
+144 GSLGP
-159 IASADV
+159 ITQASV

-170 LNVRLRAGLLA
+170 LNMRLRAGLLA
-181 DLLDTIISAPSAW
+181 DLLDAIIASPTAW
-194 GHLTPNENE
+194 GHVVPADSTR
-203 KPLRVNVE
+203 PLRVNVE

-265 VMALRDGREVAEDG
+265 VIALRDGNEVAEDG
-279 YKGDYVAELAGAIP
+279 YKGEYVGELARSIP
-293 SDADLRATAARSLE
+293 AEIAARASE
-307 ATNSDDDEVAVIG
+307 ARKAHSTDPDQDETAVIG
-320 RWASERLRLGI
+320 KWASERIRIGI
-331 EASLAALDVKFD
+331 QSSLAALGVEFD
-343 VWRSEGSLFTE
+343 VWRSEGSLYTD
-354 GFVDRAIEKL
+354 GHVDRAIEKL
-364 RAAGW
+364 RAANW

-381 TEFGDDKD
+381 TAFGDDKD

-402 GSDIGYVEEKFGRGF
+402 GSDIGYIEEKFSRGF

-438 SEALGYAKEH
+438 GEALGYQKEH
-448 VEMLLVAWVRFVR
+448 IEMLLVAWVRFVR

-485 GVDSARWYFA
+485 GADSARWYFA

-513 NSENPVYYA
+513 NSENAVYYA
-522 QYAHARMKSILR
+522 QYAHARMQSILR
-534 KGEAEGM
+534 KASAEGLTAAA
-541 KASESIGDLLN
+541 KIGDLLDN
-552 DEVAP
+552 ESSA
-557 DAKLARVIVRLPEVV
+557 DAMLARVIVRLPEVV

-605 DVSAAKLSSQRLRLV
+605 DRNDIALSAKRLRLV
-620 EAAATSLAASLRLL
+620 QAAAASLAASLRLL
-634 GISAPTEM
+634 GISAPAEM

>member
-1 MAISTP
+1 MTTSGARPTP
-7 VGGGVAGGWIA
+7 A
-18 GDSFLLITAI
+18 
-28 VPEFRGYDSA
+28 E
-38 MTKQAA
+38 
-44 FPNGTQRAAALPRDP
+44 RARALPRDP
-59 LLGTPLRHVVRDAIG
+59 LLGVPLRHVVRDAVG

-82 SGALPGPG
+82 NGALPAPA
-90 DTLAL
+90 DASAL
-95 DALIKRIEVEVP
+95 EALIRGIEVEVP
-107 ASSDHGDYA
+107 ASSEHGDYA
-116 SNVAMK
+116 SNIAMK
-122 SSKLLKRAPA
+122 SAKPLQRAPA
-132 QIAAAIVAELAA
+132 QIAAALVAELDGEAQERLHGAA
-144 EAGERIHGGDGALGP
+144 GSLGP
-159 IASADV
+159 ITQASV

-170 LNVRLRAGLLA
+170 LNMRLRAGLLA
-181 DLLDTIISAPSAW
+181 DLLDAIIASPTAW
-194 GHLTPNENE
+194 GHVVPADSTR
-203 KPLRVNVE
+203 PLRVNVE

-265 VMALRDGREVAEDG
+265 VVALRDGNEVAEDG
-279 YKGDYVAELAGAIP
+279 YKGEYVGELARSIP
-293 SDADLRATAARSLE
+293 AEIAARASE
-307 ATNSDDDEVAVIG
+307 ARKAHSTDPDQDETAVIG
-320 RWASERLRLGI
+320 KWASERIRIGI
-331 EASLAALDVKFD
+331 QSSLAALGVEFD
-343 VWRSEGSLFTE
+343 VWRSEGSLYTD
-354 GFVDRAIEKL
+354 GHVDRAIEKL
-364 RAAGW
+364 RAENW

-381 TEFGDDKD
+381 TAFGDDKD

-402 GSDIGYVEEKFGRGF
+402 GSDIGYLEEKFSRGF

-438 SEALGYAKEH
+438 GEALGYQKEH
-448 VEMLLVAWVRFVR
+448 IEMLLVAWVRFVR

-485 GVDSARWYFA
+485 GADSARWYFA
-495 SRSASTAIDFDI
+495 SRSASTAIDFDT

-522 QYAHARMKSILR
+522 QYAHARMQSILR
-534 KGEAEGM
+534 KASAEGLTAAA
-541 KASESIGDLLN
+541 KIGDLLDN
-552 DEVAP
+552 ESSA
-557 DAKLARVIVRLPEVV
+557 DAMLARVIVRLPEVV

-605 DVSAAKLSSQRLRLV
+605 DRNDIALSAKRLRLV
-620 EAAATSLAASLRLL
+620 QAAAASLAASLRLL
-634 GISAPTEM
+634 GISAPAEM

>member
-1 MAISTP
+1 MTTSGARVTP
-7 VGGGVAGGWIA
+7 A
-18 GDSFLLITAI
+18 
-28 VPEFRGYDSA
+28 E
-38 MTKQAA
+38 
-44 FPNGTQRAAALPRDP
+44 RAKALPRDP
-59 LLGTPLRHVVRDAIG
+59 LLATPLRHVVRDAVG

-82 SGALPGPG
+82 SGVLPAPDSAESLEG
-90 DTLAL
+90 
-95 DALIKRIEVEVP
+95 LIRSIEVEVP
-107 ASSDHGDYA
+107 ASSKHGDYA

-132 QIAAAIVAELAA
+132 QIATAIVDELRA
-144 EAGERIHGGDGALGP
+144 EAKERLHGGAGSLGP
-159 IASADV
+159 IADAEV

-170 LNVRLRAGLLA
+170 LNMRLRAGLLA
-181 DLLDTIISAPSAW
+181 DLLNAMIAAPDAW
-194 GHLTPNENE
+194 GHLTRADTGAPT
-203 KPLRVNVE
+203 RVNVE

-235 SRVLEA
+235 ARVLEA

-265 VMALRDGREVAEDG
+265 VIALRNGQEVADDG
-279 YKGDYVAELAGAIP
+279 YKGDYVASLANAIP
-293 SDADLRATAARSLE
+293 PEVAERARSAHDAE
-307 ATNSDDDEVAVIG
+307 VNDHDQDEVAVIG
-320 RWASERLRLGI
+320 KWASEQIRIGI
-331 EASLAALDVKFD
+331 QSSLAALGVEFD
-343 VWRSEGSLFTE
+343 VWRSEGSLYTE
-354 GFVDRAIEKL
+354 GHVERAIEKL

-381 TEFGDDKD
+381 TAFGDDKD

-438 SEALGYAKEH
+438 GEALGYKKERM
-448 VEMLLVAWVRFVR
+448 EMLLVAWVRFVR

-522 QYAHARMKSILR
+522 QYAHARMQSILR
-534 KGEAEGM
+534 KASAEGM
-541 KASESIGDLLN
+541 AVAAGIGDLI
-552 DEVAP
+552 DDVSRP
-557 DAKLARVIVRLPEVV
+557 DAALARVVVRLPEVV

-577 HHETQGVTT
+577 HHETQGITT
-586 YATELATA
+586 YASELATA

-605 DVSAAKLSSQRLRLV
+605 DSSAPELSAKRLRLV
-620 EAAATSLAASLRLL
+620 QAAATSLAASLRLL
-634 GISAPTEM
+634 GISAPAEM